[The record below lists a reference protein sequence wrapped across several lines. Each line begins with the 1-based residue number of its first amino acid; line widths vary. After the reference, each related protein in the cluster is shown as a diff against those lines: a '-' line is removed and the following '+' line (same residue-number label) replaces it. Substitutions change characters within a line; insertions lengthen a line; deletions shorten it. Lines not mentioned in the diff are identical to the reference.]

1 MKRFFLIACWWM
13 TGLTAGCTALPTVDP
28 VKPDPMS
35 EAPKQFLNQ
44 TVLESFHSSGN
55 SDDNPISSVRWW
67 EGFGDTTLNDLIEKG
82 LNQNFEVAA
91 AAANVRLAKAN
102 VDLIN
107 SRDDLLAE
115 LNASVTTQDSNR
127 ARTGNNAV
135 SSRNDGSTDVLLGM
149 SLVLPVD
156 LAGRNAMEVQA
167 AASNLVAVQ
176 AEFRSRLIEVSTE
189 IAQEYLRFRGNQKQ
203 MSMLDDSLALQQETL
218 RIVQVRFESGL
229 SPELDVRRAET
240 AVENLR
246 ARKPSL
252 SQSQQESV
260 NRLAT
265 LTGQFPGGL
274 LHLLESTQELPAYG
288 ADIPNRLPL
297 RVLQARPD
305 IQLAQARLLEA
316 SAQLGVA
323 QANFYPSMNLMANL
337 QFGSV
342 LGGAN
347 PAASVFL
354 GSLSAMLNQVVYDGG
369 ARDAEEDIARAR
381 LQARLAEYEQALRL
395 AIQEVED
402 TLFRIKSS
410 MDRQVSLGNA
420 VNSSRRSFQQ
430 ADALYQL
437 GLVSF
442 LDVVDAQRVSA
453 EAEQALA
460 AEQTN
465 HAILVAGLFRALGIE
480 SKSSQSPEKS
490 SN

>member
-1 MKRFFLIACWWM
+1 MRKCLLIACWWM
-13 TGLTAGCTALPTVDP
+13 AGCTVLQTAETQGPRAL
-28 VKPDPMS
+28 S
-35 EAPKQFLNQ
+35 EAPDQFVNQ
-44 TVLESFHSSGN
+44 AVLDSLQAVTDSENDHM
-55 SDDNPISSVRWW
+55 SSVRWW
-67 EGFGDTTLNDLIEKG
+67 EGFGDHTLNHLVEEG
-82 LNQNFEVAA
+82 LNNNFAIAA
-91 AAANVRLAKAN
+91 AVANVRAAKAN
-102 VDLIN
+102 LDLTGT
-107 SRDDLLAE
+107 RDDLLAE
-115 LNASVTTQDSNR
+115 LNASVTSQDNDRGSS
-127 ARTGNNAV
+127 GNNAV
-135 SSRNDGSTDVLLGM
+135 AARNDESTTVLLGL

-156 LAGRNAMEVQA
+156 LAGRNALAVQA

-176 AEFRSRLIEVSTE
+176 SELRSRLIEVSTE

-218 RIVQVRFESGL
+218 RIVQARFDSGL

-246 ARKPSL
+246 ARKPTL
-252 SQSQQESV
+252 AQSQQQSI

-265 LTGQFPGGL
+265 LTGQFPASL
-274 LHLLESTQELPAYG
+274 LHLLDSVQELPSYG
-288 ADIPNRLPL
+288 SSIPNRLPL

-305 IQLAQARLLEA
+305 VQLAQARLLQA

-337 QFGSV
+337 QIGTV
-342 LGGAN
+342 LSGAN

-369 ARDAEEDIARAR
+369 AKDAEEKIALAR
-381 LQARLAEYEQALRL
+381 MQARLAEYEQALRL
-395 AIQEVED
+395 AVQEVED
-402 TLFRIKSS
+402 TLFRIRAS

-460 AEQTN
+460 AEQTS

-480 SKSSQSPEKS
+480 SKTSHSLEKS
-490 SN
+490 PG